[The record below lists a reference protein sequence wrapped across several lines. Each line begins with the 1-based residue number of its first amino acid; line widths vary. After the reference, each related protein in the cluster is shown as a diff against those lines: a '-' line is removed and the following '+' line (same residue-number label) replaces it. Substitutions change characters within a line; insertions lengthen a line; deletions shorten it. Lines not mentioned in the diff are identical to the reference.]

1 MAFPGMS
8 TASLG
13 PSDSIT
19 EEFLPRRARTMSI
32 DSIVDVWHGFGA
44 IKGYATHDGDSGN
57 ATSTSIEIDFCESQ
71 KPTVEIEEDEYGA
84 TQRITI
90 SINGGCEREGL
101 GRMFMGLGSELLKRE
116 GELGESISIGYED
129 GKGSE
134 KSLAQQKGDAG
145 EHALNEWFNA
155 IGISYLYINQSPET
169 FSKLFSTNLKR
180 PDFLVLLESIG
191 LIAVDAKNYQIHY
204 NEKSKKFEYSLPYE
218 TELKRVMTFE
228 RLFRIPVWYA
238 YMSQESGAHGQVWHW
253 ISALK
258 ALEVGQ
264 IKTNNTTQEDFLV
277 IELSHF
283 EQIEKN
289 EDLGKLYTH
298 RLPALKKLRRS

>member
-1 MAFPGMS
+1 
-8 TASLG
+8 
-13 PSDSIT
+13 
-19 EEFLPRRARTMSI
+19 MSI
-32 DSIVDVWHGFGA
+32 ESIINVWHGLGA

-71 KPTVEIEEDEYGA
+71 KPTIEIERDEYGD

-90 SINGGCEREGL
+90 SINGGCERTGL
-101 GRMFMGLGSELLKRE
+101 GTLFQQLGKQLLKKE
-116 GELGESISIGYED
+116 GQVGESISIGYEGD
-129 GKGSE
+129 GEGTE
-134 KSLAQQKGDAG
+134 RSLAQQKGLAG
-145 EHALNEWFNA
+145 EEALNRWFNA
-155 IGISYLYINQSPET
+155 VGISYLYINQSPET
-169 FSKLFSTNLKR
+169 FSKLFGTNLKR

-204 NEKSKKFEYSLPYE
+204 NEKSKNLEYSLPYE
-218 TELKRVMTFE
+218 AELKRVMTFE

-238 YMSQESGAHGQVWHW
+238 YMGKESGTHGQVWHW

-258 ALEVGQ
+258 ALEVGK
-264 IKTNNTTQEDFLV
+264 IKKNKTTQEDFLV

-298 RLPALKKLRRS
+298 RLPSLKNLRNS